1 MQIDPD
7 VDLWNLGRRDRMSTV
22 SLSVFTEPTR
32 RVAHIHD
39 LSLVG
44 TCIIEARH
52 TALNYESANGNP
64 WGVSRRIVAVL
75 AFSPV
80 KIDCSPD
87 LDTPFLQIL

>member
-52 TALNYESANGNP
+52 TALNYKSANEIRGALVEGS
-64 WGVSRRIVAVL
+64 WLSWHSHR
-75 AFSPV
+75 
-80 KIDCSPD
+80 
-87 LDTPFLQIL
+87 